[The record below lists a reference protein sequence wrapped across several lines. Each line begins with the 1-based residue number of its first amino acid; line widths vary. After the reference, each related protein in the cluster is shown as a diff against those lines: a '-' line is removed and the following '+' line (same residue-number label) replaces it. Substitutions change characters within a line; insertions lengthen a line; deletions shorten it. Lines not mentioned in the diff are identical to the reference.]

1 MVTTSLN
8 LNSLTI
14 DSNGRVSFSGL
25 SSGIDFQKAVD
36 AIIAAKKV
44 PIDTMSTKV
53 DTNNKQITALKSL
66 QTLVTN
72 LKSSLDT
79 LRGAVS
85 VGGAND
91 IFKSKA
97 AFAAVSRID
106 GATPAAA
113 ADLIG
118 VNVTNAAV
126 VGSHTLEVL
135 RVAAAEKDASD
146 AQASTTDPLGLAG
159 TFQINGQ
166 DITVSAGDSLQDVAD
181 RINNANTGDTA
192 TKVTASIVSP
202 SAGESYM
209 VLTADDTGTAITYGD
224 AGGVLQSLGVLDAG
238 LAAKNQLQAATTAQF
253 KADGLIDKHV
263 YTSEALANPNAALST
278 THAGATYPGSFDI
291 TGSGGT
297 ATINYTASSS
307 LTDIMNAVNL
317 ETGTT
322 NVQASIQTDAAGS
335 RLVLTELSDATMS
348 VTDTSGL
355 LGALGVNN
363 QKIIERSSNTVSDLF
378 AGTTINLFQAEEGT
392 KIKIDV
398 EQDLSKVQTQVGN
411 FVTAYNALKVFLNTQ
426 TEVDPA
432 TGQPLSADAV
442 LSNSQTVKNLASSL
456 SNMLGSG
463 ATGVSSAFQVLD
475 QIGITL
481 VDNTTLTDQTQAS
494 TLQIDSSKLNDALL
508 NNPDAVRKLFALN
521 FSSSD
526 SRVTLIGYTGLPTY
540 NASGYTLNLTYDSMA
555 GQVSGAN
562 VNGAGAGTS
571 DGSVTING
579 NSLTATSTTGANGLQ
594 LLYTGN
600 TDLSGVQLNFSLG
613 LATQMYYLSTQTLDA
628 TSGSLQ
634 NEINTL
640 TDQNSATQDRIDRGN
655 ASLDYQRTQLLNKF
669 INMETALSQMNDA
682 LNQVQQLTN
691 SLFGNS
697 SSSSGH

>member
-1 MVTTSLN
+1 MVTSSLN

-36 AIIAAKKV
+36 AIISAKKI

-53 DTNNKQITALKSL
+53 DTNNKQIAALKDL

-72 LKSSLDT
+72 LKSSLNT
-79 LRGAVS
+79 LRGSIS
-85 VGGAND
+85 VGGTND

-97 AFAAVSRID
+97 AFATVSRID
-106 GATPAAA
+106 GTAPTPA

-135 RVAAAEKDASD
+135 RVATAEKDASD
-146 AQASTTDPLGLAG
+146 AQASLTNALGLAG

-166 DITVSAGDSLQDVAD
+166 DVTVAAGDSLQSIVD
-181 RINNANTGDTA
+181 RINNANTGDNA
-192 TKVTASIVSP
+192 TGVTASVVSP
-202 SAGESYM
+202 TAGENYL

-224 AGGVLQSLGVLDAG
+224 AGGVLQSLGVLDGG
-238 LAAKNQLQAATTAQF
+238 LAPQNQLQAATTAQF
-253 KADGLIDKHV
+253 KADGLLDKHQ
-263 YTSEALANPNAALST
+263 YQSTAMANPNAALST
-278 THAGATYPGSFDI
+278 THAGATYPGSFDV

-297 ATINYTASSS
+297 ATINYTAASS

-317 ETGTT
+317 ASGTT

-335 RLVLTELSDATMS
+335 RLVLTELGGATMT

-363 QKIIERSSNTVSDLF
+363 QKVIERTSNTISDLF
-378 AGTTINLFQAEEGT
+378 AGTTINLFQAEEGS

-398 EQDLSKVQTQVGN
+398 EQDLSKVQTQIGN
-411 FVTAYNALKVFLNTQ
+411 FVTAYNTLKTFLNTQ
-426 TEVDPA
+426 TEIDPT

-442 LSNSQTVKNLASSL
+442 LTNSQTVKNLASAL

-463 ATGVSSAFQVLD
+463 ASGVSSAFQVLD

-508 NNPDAVRKLFALN
+508 NNPDSVRKLFALN

-526 SRVTLIGYTGLPTY
+526 SRVTLIGYSGLPTY
-540 NASGYTLNLTYDSMA
+540 NASGYTLNLTYDSMSSQIA
-555 GQVSGAN
+555 TAN
-562 VNGAGAGTS
+562 INGTAAS
-571 DGSVTING
+571 ATING
-579 NSLTATSTTGANGLQ
+579 NSISTTSATGANGLQ

-600 TDLSGVQLNFSLG
+600 TDLSGVQLNFSVG
-613 LATQMYYLSTQTLDA
+613 LATQLYYLSTQYLDP
-628 TSGSLQ
+628 TTGSVQ
-634 NEINTL
+634 TEINAL

-655 ASLDYQRTQLLNKF
+655 ASLDYQRTALLNKF
-669 INMETALSQMNDA
+669 ITMETALSQMNSA
-682 LNQVQQLTN
+682 LDQVQQLTN
-691 SLFGNS
+691 SLFGNNNS
-697 SSSSGH
+697 NH

>member
-1 MVTTSLN
+1 MVTSSLN

-36 AIIAAKKV
+36 AIISAKKI

-53 DTNNKQITALKSL
+53 DTNNKQITALKNL
-66 QTLVTN
+66 QTLTTN
-72 LKSSLDT
+72 LKSALNT
-79 LRGAVS
+79 LRGSIS
-85 VGGAND
+85 VGGVND

-97 AFAAVSRID
+97 AFASVSRID

-135 RVAAAEKDASD
+135 RVATAEKDASD
-146 AQASTTDPLGLAG
+146 AQASITDALGFAG
-159 TFQINGQ
+159 TIQLNGQ
-166 DITVSAGDSLQDVAD
+166 DITVGAGDSLQSIAD
-181 RINNANTGDTA
+181 RINNANTGETP
-192 TKVTASIVSP
+192 TGVTASIVSP
-202 SAGESYM
+202 SAGESYL
-209 VLTADDTGTAITYGD
+209 VLTSDKTGTAITYGD
-224 AGGVLQSLGVLDAG
+224 ADGVLQSLGVLDGG
-238 LAAKNQLQAATTAQF
+238 LAPKNQLQAATTAQF
-253 KADGLIDKHV
+253 KADGLIDKHQ
-263 YTSEALANPNAALST
+263 YTSKALANPNAALST
-278 THAGATYPGSFDI
+278 THTAATYPGSFDV

-297 ATINYTASSS
+297 ATINYTAASS

-317 ETGTT
+317 ESGTT

-335 RLVLTELSDATMS
+335 RLVLTEMGGATMS

-363 QKIIERSSNTVSDLF
+363 EKIIERSSNTVSDLF
-378 AGTTINLFQAEEGT
+378 AGTTINLYQAEEGT
-392 KIKIDV
+392 KIKLNV
-398 EQDLSKVQTQVGN
+398 EQDLSKVQTQIGN
-411 FVTAYNALKVFLNTQ
+411 FVTAYNDLKTFLNTQ

-442 LSNSQTVKNLASSL
+442 LSNSQTVKNLASQL
-456 SNMLGSG
+456 SNLLGSG
-463 ATGVSSAFQVLD
+463 ATGVSSAYQVLD

-494 TLQIDSSKLNDALL
+494 TLQIDSTKLNDALL

-526 SRVTLIGYTGLPTY
+526 SRVALVGYSGLPTY
-540 NASGYTLNLTYDSMA
+540 NAAGYTLNLTYDGGS
-555 GQVSGAN
+555 GQVSAAN
-562 VNGAGAGTS
+562 IDGAGAGTS

-579 NSLTATSTTGANGLQ
+579 NALTATSSTGANGLN

-613 LATQMYYLSTQTLDA
+613 LATQMYYLTTQTLDA

-640 TDQNSATQDRIDRGN
+640 TDQNKATQSRIDRSN
-655 ASLDYQRTQLLNKF
+655 ASLEYQRTQLLNKF
-669 INMETALSQMNDA
+669 ISMETALSQMNDT

-697 SSSSGH
+697 SNSKN